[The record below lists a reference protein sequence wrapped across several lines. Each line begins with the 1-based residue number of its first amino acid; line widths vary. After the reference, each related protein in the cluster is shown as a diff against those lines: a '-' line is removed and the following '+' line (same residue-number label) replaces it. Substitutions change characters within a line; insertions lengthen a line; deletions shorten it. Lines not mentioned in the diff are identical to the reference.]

1 VLSWAVLPDSYFR
14 WPSSMISWSLQQ
26 LRVRVVLTT
35 APIEEDEASAFT
47 RMGIQAIG
55 TNSEKS
61 LYSDPL
67 Y

>member
-1 VLSWAVLPDSYFR
+1 
-14 WPSSMISWSLQQ
+14 MISWSLQQ

>member
-1 VLSWAVLPDSYFR
+1 MAEFNDFL
-14 WPSSMISWSLQQ
+14 WSLHQ

-55 TNSEKS
+55 THSVKVPI
-61 LYSDPL
+61 Y
-67 Y
+67 